1 MAITGKKPSEWSAAT
16 VEAVVEKIGEAANN
30 VQASKA
36 SVISTNKVVTY
47 EITPESFLALAI
59 RESAEVSV
67 TPDVILEIKVGSK
80 TYIFN
85 AQDITA

>member
-1 MAITGKKPSEWSAAT
+1 MSITGKKPSEWSEAT
-16 VEAVVEKIGEAANN
+16 VDAVITKLGEEVSS

-36 SVISTNKVVTY
+36 STVSTNKVVTY
-47 EITPESFLALAI
+47 EITPESFMALAI
-59 RESAEVSV
+59 SESGEVSV
-67 TPDVILEIKVGSK
+67 TPDVILQIKVGSK